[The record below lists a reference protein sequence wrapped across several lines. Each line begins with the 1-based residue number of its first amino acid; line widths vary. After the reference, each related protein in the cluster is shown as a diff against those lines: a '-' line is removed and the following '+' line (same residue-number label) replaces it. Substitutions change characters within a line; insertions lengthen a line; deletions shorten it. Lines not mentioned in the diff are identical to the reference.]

1 MYKLF
6 IADDEAIIREGLRCL
21 LDWETLG
28 FTIAGEAANGDAA
41 LQFLLSETPDLV
53 LLDIRMPGMSG
64 LDVVRIAR
72 EHGYDGKVVILSG
85 YSRISITPE
94 QPYATAYSPISP
106 SPSTKMSFSRLS
118 PADTESAGFRCQ
130 RPGFFCALPAES
142 IRFHHPGSACRHCR
156 LRPPGSCGAA
166 SECGYISGNHL
177 RKIQPPHGGR
187 GLPLFRPAARDQPGS
202 QFL

>member
-64 LDVVRIAR
+64 LDVVRIPGNTAMT
-72 EHGYDGKVVILSG
+72 EKLLS
-85 YSRISITPE
+85 
-94 QPYATAYSPISP
+94 
-106 SPSTKMSFSRLS
+106 
-118 PADTESAGFRCQ
+118 
-130 RPGFFCALPAES
+130 
-142 IRFHHPGSACRHCR
+142 
-156 LRPPGSCGAA
+156 
-166 SECGYISGNHL
+166 
-177 RKIQPPHGGR
+177 
-187 GLPLFRPAARDQPGS
+187 
-202 QFL
+202 

>member
-85 YSRISITPE
+85 YSDFN
-94 QPYATAYSPISP
+94 YARTAIRYGVLSYLT
-106 SPSTKMSFSRLS
+106 TKMSFSRLS
-118 PADTESAGFRCQ
+118 RRYGISWIPMPA
-130 RPGFFCALPAES
+130 PGILLRITGRKHTIPSSGICLPALPPTTAW
-142 IRFHHPGSACRHCR
+142 IVR
-156 LRPPGSCGAA
+156 SC
-166 SECGYISGNHL
+166 I
-177 RKIQPPHGGR
+177 
-187 GLPLFRPAARDQPGS
+187 
-202 QFL
+202 